1 MGRVRADAVGLQHLL
16 GVAVVGGDEADAAER
31 GGRLDDPPEGRVGR
45 LDGAHDGGDHAR
57 VADHVG
63 VREVDD
69 AEAVALAAARAT
81 TSSATPAADISG
93 FRS

>member
-1 MGRVRADAVGLQHLL
+1 MRADAVGLEHLL
-16 GVAVVGGDEADAAER
+16 GVAVIGRHEADPAERERRLDDTAER
-31 GGRLDDPPEGRVGR
+31 GVRR
-45 LDGAHDGGDHAR
+45 LDGADDGRDHAR

-63 VREVDD
+63 IREVDD
-69 AEAVALAAARAT
+69 AEAVAVRQRST